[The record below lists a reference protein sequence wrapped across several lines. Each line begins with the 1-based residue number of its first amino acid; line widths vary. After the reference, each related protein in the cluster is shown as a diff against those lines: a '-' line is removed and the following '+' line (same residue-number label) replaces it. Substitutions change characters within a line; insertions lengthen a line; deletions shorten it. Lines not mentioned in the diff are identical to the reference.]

1 MKFNFYKIKPF
12 FLLLLTSFL
21 LSCNRKEK
29 ADAVFFNGKIYTV
42 DSAFTI
48 AEAMAVKDG
57 KIIAVGNNELKE
69 QYDGEK
75 IDLKGAPVYPGF
87 IDAHCHFYGYSTD
100 LVKCSLFGTKSFD
113 EVIARIK
120 EYAATNKFS
129 WILGRGWDQNDWDIK
144 EFPDNTLLN
153 ELFPDIPVYLMRIDG
168 HAILVNQKAL
178 DIAGITAETKIP
190 GGWVETRNGKLTG
203 ILIDNAIDSVKKFI
217 PDFSVEL
224 KTEALLTGQKNC
236 FEVGLTTVADAGL
249 EKEKIFLIDSLQK
262 AGLLSMQ
269 VYAMITCDDDNKQ
282 FFFKNGKIKT
292 DKLNVC
298 SFKVYADGALG
309 SRGACL
315 FHPYSD
321 KAGHYGFMLHDFE
334 KLKTTAQ
341 EIYNHGFQ
349 MNTHCI
355 GDSANHTL
363 LNLYGSVL
371 KGKNDLR
378 WRIEHCQTLHPDDF
392 RLFADYSIIPS
403 VQPTHATSDMYWA
416 EARLGKERIKYAY
429 AYRELMNQFGMVALG
444 SDFPVESIN
453 PLYGFYAAVA
463 RKDHQQYPEGGF
475 QIENALTR
483 EEALK
488 GMTIWAAYS
497 LFEEKEKGSLEPGKK
512 ADFVIL
518 EKDIMQCPIDETFK
532 VKVKETRLGG
542 NPVFNYSSSK

>member
-1 MKFNFYKIKPF
+1 MKLSIKTIIPLLSLSF
-12 FLLLLTSFL
+12 FSLL
-21 LSCNRKEK
+21 LSCNKKEP
-29 ADAVFFNGKIYTV
+29 ADSVFYNGKIYTV

-57 KIIAVGNNELKE
+57 KIISIGSNELKDR
-69 QYDGEK
+69 YSGEK
-75 IDLKGAPVYPGF
+75 IDLQGAPVYPGF

-100 LVKCSLFGTKSFD
+100 LVKCSLFGTTSFD
-113 EVIARIK
+113 EVIERVK
-120 EYAATNKFS
+120 DYAVSNKFS
-129 WILGRGWDQNDWDIK
+129 WLLGRGWDQNDWEVK

-178 DIAGITAETKIP
+178 DIAGITADTKVV
-190 GGWVETRNGKLTG
+190 GGLIGIKNGKLTG

-217 PDFSVEL
+217 PDFTDEL
-224 KTEALLTGQKNC
+224 KAEALLTGQKNC

-262 AGLLSMQ
+262 IGILSMQ
-269 VYAMITCDDDNKQ
+269 VYAMIACDEDNLQ
-282 FFFKNGKIKT
+282 YFFRNGKIKT

-315 FHPYSD
+315 LHPYSD
-321 KAGHYGFMLHDFE
+321 KPGHYGFMLHDYE
-334 KLKTTAQ
+334 KLKSVVQQIFA
-341 EIYNHGFQ
+341 YGFQ
-349 MNTHCI
+349 LNTHCI

-363 LNLYGSVL
+363 LNLYASVL

-378 WRIEHCQTLHPDDF
+378 WRIEHCQSLHPDDF
-392 RLFADYSIIPS
+392 RKFAEYSIIPS

-416 EARLGKERIKYAY
+416 ESRLGQDRIKYAY
-429 AYRELMNQFGMVALG
+429 AYRQLMNQFGMVALG

-463 RKDHQQYPEGGF
+463 RTDHQQYPEGGF

-512 ADFVIL
+512 ADFVVL
-518 EKDIMQCPIDETFK
+518 ETDIMQCPIDEVFN
-532 VKVKETRLGG
+532 VKVKETWLGG
-542 NPVFNYSSSK
+542 KKVFSSK